1 MGCIII
7 QPLLA
12 HCVFFIVGQEGLL
25 YTSTWGFQRCSFR
38 LVGQCEGLSIVERA
52 AGLAPRFYLYKFRTT
67 KNFKRILWEP
77 LCKDFTRMRRNLK
90 RKWLLLLFVVTGV
103 FGLTACSDD
112 YEPWELLTAEL
123 TSTLPEQPNLV
134 PWDGG
139 TFTINVKTNGAWDMV
154 VPDWMSV
161 DQKEGHG
168 DAVVN
173 ATIMRNQIA
182 KEIFNSEVIV
192 NFIGVEQNNVV
203 GKTTKTIPFGQ
214 EGVEK
219 AFKITDCNAKLT
231 KEYKRREETDG
242 SSYNYY
248 QCGYKITYN
257 IENPL
262 TDKELDD
269 IITGVYLYLYI
280 DTPGYPSNFHDT
292 YYLSKTDLAK
302 GKHVL
307 EKSNWRMYRDN
318 YGDYLYLYEIAIA
331 VQTKYGAKVICRTSD
346 IQTEKK

>member
-1 MGCIII
+1 MVFALTFLIISYLQVLSSKLI
-7 QPLLA
+7 KSN
-12 HCVFFIVGQEGLL
+12 HCCFSI
-25 YTSTWGFQRCSFR
+25 YSFH
-38 LVGQCEGLSIVERA
+38 A
-52 AGLAPRFYLYKFRTT
+52 FYIYKFRTT

-292 YYLSKTDLAK
+292 YYLSKTDLAN

-318 YGDYLYLYEIAIA
+318 YGDYLYLYEVAIA
-331 VQTKYGAKVICRTSD
+331 VQTKYGAKVIYRTSD